1 MSINNNQTTQ
11 TMKTKMNEAF
21 KSGLKQVELKGIFSE
36 AYFSDEILYLIE
48 NRIKD
53 LKMEIFLEEEKDYK
67 NYSIPIDRE
76 KNSIKRVNYNLIVEN
91 KKIIDALEAFINP
104 FKSVINF

>member
-1 MSINNNQTTQ
+1 
-11 TMKTKMNEAF
+11 MKTKMNEAF

-53 LKMEIFLEEEKDYK
+53 LKMEIFLEEE
-67 NYSIPIDRE
+67 RE

-91 KKIIDALEAFINP
+91 KKIIDALETFINP
-104 FKSVINF
+104 FKSFINF

>member
-53 LKMEIFLEEEKDYK
+53 LKMEIFLEEE
-67 NYSIPIDRE
+67 RE

-104 FKSVINF
+104 FKTFINF

>member
-53 LKMEIFLEEEKDYK
+53 LKMEIFLEEE
-67 NYSIPIDRE
+67 RE